1 MQEGFEW
8 DDDKQSVN
16 LAKHGVSFDEAAS
29 ALLDPLA
36 LTVFDNTHS
45 TSEDRWLTIGYSEAF
60 RLLLLVVSTEREA
73 ATRIISARKATS
85 GERQTYEQHNR

>member
-8 DDDKQSVN
+8 DDSKASVN
-16 LAKHGVSFDEAAS
+16 LDKHGVSFDEAAS

-36 LTVFDNTHS
+36 LTVFDSTHS
-45 TSEDRWLTIGYSEAF
+45 PSEDRWLTIGYSEAL
-60 RLLLLVVSTEREA
+60 RLLLVVSTEREA

-85 GERQTYEQHNR
+85 GERQTYEQHKR